1 MALGFL
7 SHIPTPPCPAP
18 VCVYC
23 HRLSGFF
30 LFFLPFKKISMSQ
43 KERTWKNPMV
53 GVVGTAKSW
62 KLLTVTDQN
71 SVIITWG
78 RFAMARK
85 MKYREREKSDSDR
98 ETDASEGLLH
108 KLFTPRAG
116 WTGKDGCLFSSDFQ
130 DSAMTLLQRIRS
142 TAKKQ
147 RSKLFP
153 ETNQEENHPSS
164 LAIII
169 SRSLVFFSSLSFL
182 NQYTTK

>member
-1 MALGFL
+1 
-7 SHIPTPPCPAP
+7 
-18 VCVYC
+18 
-23 HRLSGFF
+23 
-30 LFFLPFKKISMSQ
+30 
-43 KERTWKNPMV
+43 
-53 GVVGTAKSW
+53 
-62 KLLTVTDQN
+62 
-71 SVIITWG
+71 
-78 RFAMARK
+78 MARK

-108 KLFTPRAG
+108 KLFTPGAG

-182 NQYTTK
+182 NQYTTN